1 MWPAPNDEVAVGE
14 FLCVVVPS
22 PISPSTFRPQQTTE
36 PSSSNAQACASPAE
50 ICVAV
55 RPAGREMVVLGGEVV
70 TEPSLPP
77 PSPRRPSSSDPQHL
91 IEPSANK
98 AQVKPCPR
106 ASEIAWRPLPSELIA
121 VGEF

>member
-1 MWPAPNDEVAVGE
+1 MWPVPNEEVAVGE
-14 FLCVVVPS
+14 FRCVVVPS
-22 PISPSTFRPQQTTE
+22 PSSPSMFLPQQTTE

-55 RPAGREMVVLGGEVV
+55 RPAGREMVVLGGDFVSK
-70 TEPSLPP
+70 PPLPP

-91 IEPSANK
+91 IEPSSNK
-98 AQVKPCPR
+98 AQVKPWPR
-106 ASEIAWRPLPSELIA
+106 ASEIAWRPLPSELIV